1 MKVVVFGCQQIAVDF
16 ITFLKSKRDI
26 DISLIVTYEL
36 PLDKTYGYKSVHEKF
51 SSTKT
56 EVLNRKN
63 SKIPTRL
70 NYLTTHQS
78 CLRSR

>member
-26 DISLIVTYEL
+26 DISLIITYEL

-51 SSTKT
+51 G
-56 EVLNRKN
+56 L
-63 SKIPTRL
+63 
-70 NYLTTHQS
+70 
-78 CLRSR
+78 